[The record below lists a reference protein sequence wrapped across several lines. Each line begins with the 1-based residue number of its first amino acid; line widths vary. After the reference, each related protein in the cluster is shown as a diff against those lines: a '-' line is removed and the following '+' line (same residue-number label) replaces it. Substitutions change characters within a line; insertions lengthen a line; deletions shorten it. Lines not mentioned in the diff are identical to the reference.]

1 MRLRVASDSAVR
13 SSKMA
18 AWVTGCIYPYIR
30 MDGYIG
36 LPGAVKSQPHPCW

>member
-18 AWVTGCIYPYIR
+18 AWVTTYLSVYP
-30 MDGYIG
+30 DGWLHG
-36 LPGAVKSQPHPCW
+36 RQALSRSDSSVPL